1 MSDGSGKRTRSKC
14 VAILRLQGDAYRN
27 LFNLARVCRAYEL
40 KPHCEQVL
48 QRMKEVL
55 SEPPVAPHFVGW
67 TDKRLS
73 QYFYTHFIRRNPVSE
88 SARRKRE
95 LIIIVSGCHDEADS
109 KVRQMEVTRGL
120 GSYMEERLGRPLS
133 YPFGPRPANPSELSA
148 NYSRKRSRAET
159 DSVGEQRQDMEVDD
173 VNDSE
178 EEDTTAESS
187 LMKNIEHQDKKLA
200 TCALED
206 IGESSTVDP
215 AIESS

>member
-48 QRMKEVL
+48 QRIKEVL
-55 SEPPVAPHFVGW
+55 SEPPVAQHFVGW

-95 LIIIVSGCHDEADS
+95 LIIIVSGCRDEADPE
-109 KVRQMEVTRGL
+109 VRQMEVTRGL

-133 YPFGPRPANPSELSA
+133 YPFGPRPARTSEVSVD
-148 NYSRKRSRAET
+148 STRKRPRVDA
-159 DSVGEQRQDMEVDD
+159 DGAGEQMLDMDVDD
-173 VNDSE
+173 VNESG

-187 LMKNIEHQDKKLA
+187 LMKDIEHQDKKLA
-200 TCALED
+200 VCVHED
-206 IGESSTVDP
+206 IEESSTVGP
-215 AIESS
+215 TVKSP

>member
-1 MSDGSGKRTRSKC
+1 MESSKKKSRRKG
-14 VAILRLQGDAYRN
+14 VGIDRLQGDAYRS

-40 KPHCEQVL
+40 KSQHSDVVSQL
-48 QRMKEVL
+48 KEIL
-55 SEPPVAPHFVGW
+55 SQPPVAPYFEGW
-67 TDKRLS
+67 DDNRLS
-73 QYFYTHFIRRNPVSE
+73 KYFYQHFMQKSAPNEP
-88 SARRKRE
+88 ARRKRE
-95 LIIIVSGCHDEADS
+95 IVIIVSGCGDEADPQ
-109 KVRQMEVTRGL
+109 VRQLEVTRGL